1 MLTTV
6 VCLAWLALALGFAAP
21 PRSVAQLGGRHR
33 AARRAGAGGL
43 GAVERPDSDYEYAP
57 ASPDNCA
64 RLREEGILYSWRSV
78 SGRRP
83 HLVHI
88 LGVSHTDEGSVRDV
102 ESAFAELR
110 PNAVSVEL
118 CRSRSSLLTGD
129 GGDDGDGR
137 DSSSGGSGTAAGQ
150 TQSGPGA
157 LSAGEW
163 LRQRMQRT
171 VDAVAELSGSPSQ
184 AREMKVAYDLA
195 CESGALVILG
205 DRPLEITWQ
214 RLLKSLGP
222 LRGLRLLLSAVS
234 GSAGLLRDD
243 AAAAAQMV
251 NGAKDADV
259 TEMLDLFRRQ
269 SPEAYRVLVDERDQY
284 LLWSARDSKASREV
298 EVVLA
303 VVGKAHLPGI
313 RRRFGIP
320 GKGQWTREELL
331 AGSEKVR
338 RRLRERSRAAA
349 RER

>member
-1 MLTTV
+1 
-6 VCLAWLALALGFAAP
+6 
-21 PRSVAQLGGRHR
+21 
-33 AARRAGAGGL
+33 
-43 GAVERPDSDYEYAP
+43 
-57 ASPDNCA
+57 
-64 RLREEGILYSWRSV
+64 
-78 SGRRP
+78 
-83 HLVHI
+83 
-88 LGVSHTDEGSVRDV
+88 
-102 ESAFAELR
+102 
-110 PNAVSVEL
+110 
-118 CRSRSSLLTGD
+118 
-129 GGDDGDGR
+129 
-137 DSSSGGSGTAAGQ
+137 
-150 TQSGPGA
+150 
-157 LSAGEW
+157 
-163 LRQRMQRT
+163 
-171 VDAVAELSGSPSQ
+171 
-184 AREMKVAYDLA
+184 MKVAYDLA